1 MRTLAQDLRYA
12 ARWLARNPGFTA
24 VAIATLALGIGANT
38 AIFSIVRGI
47 LLEPLPYPGSDRLVQ
62 VWMTGERQGQLRKE
76 IPFAPPVLR
85 DWRERS
91 RSFEGLAGYTDW
103 TFNLTGGAAPERV
116 RAALVSADFFRL
128 LGVTPLAGR
137 TFAAGEDAAGRDAVA
152 VISSSFWTLRFGRD
166 PKIVGSS
173 ITLDGQS
180 YAVIGVVPS
189 GLPLAM
195 LDPGNEVYA
204 PTSHGFALDNRNGHY
219 LGAIGRLR
227 PGVTLAAARADL
239 AGVAE
244 GLAREHGDSDSGYGA
259 NVVPAREQ
267 IVGDVRP
274 ALYAMFGA
282 VVLVLLI
289 AAANVANMLLV
300 RASSREKEIA
310 VRVALGA
317 GRGRLWRQLLTES
330 LLLALG
336 GSVLGLILA
345 AWGVD
350 LLKAIAPVGIP
361 RLSEVRI
368 DGAVAA
374 FALGVALLTGIAF
387 GLAPAWQVSRGALA
401 DGLRDRGTSG
411 SRRSGRLRNV
421 LVAAELAL
429 SLVLV
434 VGAALLLQSFS
445 RLAHARL
452 GFEPSDLFTF
462 ELDLP
467 DARYPKDEDAAA
479 FHDRVLA
486 KLQRLPGVESA
497 ASITGIPLT
506 EERTMNLAF
515 RVEGRAVDPS
525 KTLSARYNSVSPDLF
540 ATLRIPVRRGRGIEA
555 SDTAD
560 HPPVVVISES
570 MAKRYF
576 PGQDPLG
583 RRISLGGE
591 STTEKDWR
599 TIVGIAADIRDTS
612 PGRDGGPQMY
622 MPFAQRPL
630 GGISFVVRTRRDP
643 GSLAAEARAAV
654 ASVDPEQPIYGV
666 RTLDDIV
673 GEALGQPRF
682 RTLLLALL
690 GGVALLLASVG
701 IYGVMAYSVSQ
712 RTQEIG
718 IRMALGAGSGRVL
731 GLVLGQALKL
741 AVAAVAAGILGATAV
756 SRSLASLLYG
766 VGPTDPPTFAGV
778 ALLLL
783 GVAGLAAYVPARRAA
798 AINPVEALRH
808 Q

>member
-1 MRTLAQDLRYA
+1 MRNLAQDLRYA

-24 VAIATLALGIGANT
+24 VAVATLALGIGANT
-38 AIFSIVRGI
+38 AIFSVVRGI
-47 LLEPLPYPGSDRLVQ
+47 LLKPLPYPAADRLIQ
-62 VWMTGERQGQLRKE
+62 VWMTGERQGQLRTD

-85 DWRERS
+85 DWRERN

-128 LGVTPLAGR
+128 LGVSPLAGR
-137 TFAAGEDAAGRDAVA
+137 TFAAGEDATGHDAVA
-152 VISSSFWTLRFGRD
+152 VISSRFWTRRFGRD
-166 PKIVGSS
+166 ANTVGSS
-173 ITLDGQS
+173 ITLDGTS
-180 YAVIGVVPS
+180 YAIIGVVPS
-189 GLPLAM
+189 GLPLAT
-195 LDPGNEVYA
+195 LDPENEVYA

-219 LGAIGRLR
+219 LGAIGRLK

-239 AGVAE
+239 AAVAD
-244 GLAREHGDSDSGYGA
+244 GLGNEHGDSDRGYGA
-259 NVVPAREQ
+259 NLVPAREQ
-267 IVGDVRP
+267 IVGEVRP
-274 ALYAMFGA
+274 ALYAMLGA

-330 LLLALG
+330 ILLALG

-345 AWGVD
+345 TWGVD
-350 LLKAIAPVGIP
+350 LLKAFAPADIP
-361 RLSEVRI
+361 RLAEVRV
-368 DGAVAA
+368 DGTVAA
-374 FALGVALLTGIAF
+374 FALGVALVTGIAF
-387 GLAPAWQVSRGALA
+387 GLAPAWQVSRAALS
-401 DGLRDRGTSG
+401 DGLRDRGTS
-411 SRRSGRLRNV
+411 SNRRSGRLRNIF
-421 LVAAELAL
+421 VAAELAL

-452 GFEPSDLFTF
+452 GFEPSNVFSF

-467 DARYPKDEDAAA
+467 DAKYPKDEDAAA

-486 KLQRLPGVESA
+486 KLQRLPGVDSA

-506 EERTMNLAF
+506 EERTMHLAF
-515 RVEGRAVDPS
+515 RVEGRTVDPS
-525 KTLSARYNSVSPDLF
+525 KVPTARYNSVSPDLF
-540 ATLRIPVRRGRGIEA
+540 ATLRIPVRRGRGIES

-560 HPPVVVISES
+560 HAPVVVISES
-570 MAKRYF
+570 MARRYF

-583 RRISLGGE
+583 RRISLGGKG
-591 STTEKDWR
+591 TAAKDWR
-599 TIVGIAADIRDTS
+599 TIVGIVADIRDTS
-612 PGRDGGPQMY
+612 PGRAGDPQMY

-630 GGISFVVRTRRDP
+630 GGLSFVVRSRRDP
-643 GSLAAEARAAV
+643 RGLATEARAAV

-666 RTLDDIV
+666 RTLDEIV

-682 RTLLLALL
+682 RTLLLVLL
-690 GGVALLLASVG
+690 GAVALLLASVG

-718 IRMALGAGSGRVL
+718 IRMALGAGSGQVL
-731 GLVLGQALKL
+731 GLVLGQAIKL
-741 AVAAVAAGILGATAV
+741 AAVAVAAGILGALAA

-766 VGPTDPPTFAGV
+766 VGPTDLPTFAGV
-778 ALLLL
+778 TLLLL
-783 GVAGLAAYVPARRAA
+783 GVAALAAYVPARRAA
-798 AINPVEALRH
+798 ATNPVEALRH
-808 Q
+808 E

>member
-1 MRTLAQDLRYA
+1 MRTLIQDLRYA
-12 ARWLARNPGFTA
+12 ARWLARNPGFAA
-24 VAIATLALGIGANT
+24 VAVATLALGIGANA
-38 AIFSIVRGI
+38 AIFSVVRGI
-47 LLEPLPYPGSDRLVQ
+47 LLKPLPYPDADRLVQ

-85 DWRERS
+85 DWRERN
-91 RSFEGLAGYTDW
+91 RSFEGLAAYTDW

-116 RAALVSADFFRL
+116 RAALVSADFFGL
-128 LGVTPLAGR
+128 LGVRPLAGR
-137 TFAAGEDAAGRDAVA
+137 TFAANEDAAGHDAVA
-152 VISSSFWTLRFGRD
+152 VISSSFWTRRFGRD
-166 PKIVGSS
+166 PRVVGSS

-189 GLPLAM
+189 GLPLAT

-204 PTSHGFALDNRNGHY
+204 PASHGFALDNRNGHY
-219 LGAIGRLR
+219 LGAIGRLK

-239 AGVAE
+239 AAVAE
-244 GLAREHGDSDSGYGA
+244 GLGREHGDSDRGYGA
-259 NVVPAREQ
+259 NLVPAQEQ
-267 IVGDVRP
+267 MVGEVRP
-274 ALYAMFGA
+274 ALYAMLGA

-350 LLKAIAPVGIP
+350 LLKATAPVGIP
-361 RLSEVRI
+361 RLSEVRV
-368 DGAVAA
+368 DGTVAG
-374 FALGVALLTGIAF
+374 FALFVALLTGVVF
-387 GLAPAWQVSRGALA
+387 GLAPAWQVSRTALA
-401 DGLRDRGTSG
+401 DGLRDRGTSAT
-411 SRRSGRLRNV
+411 RRSGRLRNV

-452 GFEPSDLFTF
+452 GFEPSNVFSF

-467 DARYPKDEDAAA
+467 DAKYPKDEDAAE
-479 FHDRVLA
+479 FHDRLLE
-486 KLQRLPGVESA
+486 KLRRIPGVQSA

-515 RVEGRAVDPS
+515 RVEGRTVDPS
-525 KTLSARYNSVSPDLF
+525 KTPSARYNSVSPDLF
-540 ATLRIPVRRGRGIEA
+540 ATLGIPIRRGRGIAA
-555 SDTAD
+555 SDTAN

-583 RRISLGGE
+583 RRISLGGGG
-591 STTEKDWR
+591 TTEKDWR

-612 PGRDGGPQMY
+612 PGRDGDPQMY

-630 GGISFVVRTRRDP
+630 GGISFVLRSRRDP
-643 GSLAAEARAAV
+643 RSLATEARAAV
-654 ASVDPEQPIYGV
+654 ASMDPEQAIYGV
-666 RTLDDIV
+666 RTLDEVV

-682 RTLLLALL
+682 RTLLLVLL
-690 GGVALLLASVG
+690 GVVALLLASVG

-718 IRMALGAGSGRVL
+718 IRMALGAGKGRVL
-731 GLVLGQALKL
+731 RLVLGQALRL
-741 AVAAVAAGILGATAV
+741 AAAAVATGLLAALAA

-766 VGPTDPPTFAGV
+766 VSATDPATFAGV
-778 ALLLL
+778 AALL
-783 GVAGLAAYVPARRAA
+783 VAVAAFAAWIPARRAA
-798 AINPVEALRH
+798 RVDPIAALRNE
-808 Q
+808 